1 MLVEL
6 KSDQELGLGYEV
18 VKELRQ
24 ALTLAEFTEKVTDC
38 QRRGKYRLFA
48 WEVEGKL
55 VACCGVM
62 PMPTLYYTDCL
73 WVAELIVREGVRGQ
87 GIGGQFLRIM
97 EKWAKAE
104 GYQEMALSSGIQR
117 TEAHRFYQEKADY
130 QLVSHQFQKKL

>member
-6 KSDQELGLGYEV
+6 KSEQELEAGYDV

-24 ALTLAEFTEKVTDC
+24 TLSVAEFKEKVADC
-38 QRRGKYRLFA
+38 QRRGNYRLFA
-48 WEVEGKL
+48 WEVGGQY

-73 WVAELIVREGVRGQ
+73 WVAELVVTEAVRGQ
-87 GIGGQFLRIM
+87 GIGGQFLRDM
-97 EKWAKAE
+97 EEWAKAQ

-117 TEAHRFYQEKADY
+117 KEGFYQEKADY